1 MGIHSWGSRA
11 TRKFAKGDRGR
22 FPPSVAG
29 KIADVLER
37 LARGDSPAHLRAA
50 GYQIHRLTGDRKGAY
65 AIAISGRY
73 RVVFRFEDGNAYDVE
88 VVDYHKS

>member
-1 MGIHSWGSRA
+1 MGIHSYGNRA
-11 TRKFAKGDRGR
+11 TKKFAKGDERHL
-22 FPPSVAG
+22 PPEVRSKV
-29 KIADVLER
+29 KELLQR
-37 LARGDSPAHLRAA
+37 LKRGDSPADLRAA
-50 GYQIHRLTGDRKGAY
+50 DYQIHRLSGDRKGAY

>member
-1 MGIHSWGSRA
+1 ML
-11 TRKFAKGDRGR
+11 DRL
-22 FPPSVAG
+22 
-29 KIADVLER
+29 K
-37 LARGDSPAHLRAA
+37 RGDSLARLRAS

-73 RVVFRFEDGNAYDVE
+73 LVVFRFEDGNAYDVE